1 MQRQT
6 QQAPTQL
13 VLIEDNGHYATT
25 LRSNLEIEGF
35 TVDVA
40 ATAFEGSRLIR
51 TLHPDLV
58 ILDIVLPGRSGYEL
72 LHEMR
77 SESIDVPIVV
87 LTARRDEEDKL
98 RGFGMGADD
107 FITKP
112 VSLLELLARLRAVLH
127 RTSPGYESVP
137 PQWISVGEVEVHPP
151 TRTVRRGGASI
162 DLRPKEFDLLIALLK
177 RHDRIVSRAEL
188 LRDVWGYHSGAVTR
202 TVDTHMVA
210 LRQKLERNPLH
221 PEYFVT
227 IRSAGYMLRTHD
239 VRAPQWRD

>member
-35 TVDVA
+35 TVDDA

-107 FITKP
+107 FVTKP
-112 VSLLELLARLRAVLH
+112 VSLLELLARIRALLRRA
-127 RTSPGYESVP
+127 RPGFEQMMSR
-137 PQWISVGEVEVHPP
+137 WITFGEVEVQPA
-151 TRTVRRGGASI
+151 TRTVRCRGALVN
-162 DLRPKEFDLLIALLK
+162 LRPKE
-177 RHDRIVSRAEL
+177 
-188 LRDVWGYHSGAVTR
+188 
-202 TVDTHMVA
+202 
-210 LRQKLERNPLH
+210 
-221 PEYFVT
+221 
-227 IRSAGYMLRTHD
+227 
-239 VRAPQWRD
+239 